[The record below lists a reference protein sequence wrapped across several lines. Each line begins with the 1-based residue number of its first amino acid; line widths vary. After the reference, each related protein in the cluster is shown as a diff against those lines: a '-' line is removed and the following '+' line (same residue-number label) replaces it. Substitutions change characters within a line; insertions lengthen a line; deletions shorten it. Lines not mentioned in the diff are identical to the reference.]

1 MTWQELGALGELTG
15 ALAAVALLGYIA
27 YQIRQNSRLL
37 EHNART
43 TQALIL
49 QGGTEFYI
57 RFWEL
62 IARDATLAGIWRRVR
77 AGETID
83 DDETVRYEAFLHVV
97 VGYVEHA
104 YLQDEMGTYTVNVL
118 SVGSSII
125 SEILLTEPARLWWE
139 RDGRR
144 SFRPEFVAE
153 INSLLKSPVNAH
165 D

>member
-62 IARDATLAGIWRRVR
+62 IAQDATLAGIWRRVR

-97 VGYVEHA
+97 WA
-104 YLQDEMGTYTVNVL
+104 TSNTPICRTRWAPTLSTYCL
-118 SVGSSII
+118 S
-125 SEILLTEPARLWWE
+125 AAA
-139 RDGRR
+139 
-144 SFRPEFVAE
+144 SFRRYCRRGPLDSGGSGTG
-153 INSLLKSPVNAH
+153 IGRTGPSSLPT
-165 D
+165 